1 MALHAFART
10 ALAVSALGFFSSG
23 AFAQAMTCS
32 AATLGSRACQA
43 ETTCSCDYSTGGTIT
58 GKPPGYFWNC
68 SILAAK
74 CTAGPSMSLINT
86 PGALPGGAQ
95 LGGAGMPS
103 VRQLQSVLKARGFDP
118 GAADGKMGSRTRRAI
133 EEWQS
138 SVGAPATGKM
148 TADQWQR
155 LQS

>member
-1 MALHAFART
+1 MVLHALART
-10 ALAVSALGFFSSG
+10 ALVASALGFLTSG
-23 AFAQAMTCS
+23 ALAQALTCS
-32 AATLGSRACQA
+32 PSTLGSRACQA
-43 ETTCSCDYSTGGTIT
+43 ETTCSCEYSTGGTIS

-74 CTAGPSMSLINT
+74 CTAAPAMSLLNT
-86 PGALPGGAQ
+86 PGTMPGGAQ
-95 LGGAGMPS
+95 ASGAGMPS

-118 GAADGKMGSRTRRAI
+118 GSVDGKMGSRTRRAI
-133 EEWQS
+133 EEWQN

-148 TADQWQR
+148 TVDQWQR

>member
-1 MALHAFART
+1 MVLHALART
-10 ALAVSALGFFSSG
+10 ALVASALGFLTSG
-23 AFAQAMTCS
+23 ALAQALTCS
-32 AATLGSRACQA
+32 PSTLGSRACQA
-43 ETTCSCDYSTGGTIT
+43 ETTCSCEYSTGGTIT

-74 CTAGPSMSLINT
+74 CTAAPAMSLLNT
-86 PGALPGGAQ
+86 PGAMPGAAQ
-95 LGGAGMPS
+95 SSGAGMPS

-118 GAADGKMGSRTRRAI
+118 GSVDGKMGSRTRRAI
-133 EEWQS
+133 EEWQN

-148 TADQWQR
+148 TVDQWQR